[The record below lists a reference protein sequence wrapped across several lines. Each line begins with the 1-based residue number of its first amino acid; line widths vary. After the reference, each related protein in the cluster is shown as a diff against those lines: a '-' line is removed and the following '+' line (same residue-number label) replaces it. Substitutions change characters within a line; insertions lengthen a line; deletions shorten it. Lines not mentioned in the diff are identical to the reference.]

1 MNILVDNVFEFS
13 NNTSLHIDANLGDI
27 FSNYSSD
34 TVNDLPF
41 LRPHQHAP
49 WHSFMVQLAAIA
61 LHRGSCAGIP
71 DEAEAWRDLLRG
83 LTSKWPE
90 DEPWRLVVPDVSKP
104 AFMQPP
110 VPAGSADPH
119 KTAIGTPDDLDV
131 LVTAKNHGV
140 KQGLVADATPAA
152 WAVALVM
159 LQTTGGFLGAGNYGV
174 ARMNGGF
181 ATRPFVGL
189 VPQGGIGA
197 HWRRDVEAMLEH
209 RSWFFERVNAFAEE
223 GGAALLWCL
232 PWSGE
237 RSLEFRELDPWFME
251 VCRRVRLYGDDQVRI
266 TAKTVG
272 SRVARIAATGMRG
285 NVGDPWI
292 PINQEKDFAAYNS
305 QPSYRVV
312 SEVLFDKKKW
322 RRPLLLE
329 WHDGIDTLPS
339 WARFD
344 VTVRGQGTTEGHH
357 FREVAIESRK
367 RRGFLFDDRER
378 DRVAQL
384 AAQLVADAG
393 TLQNRVLKVPLL
405 TLIQAGDAEV
415 DFGDRTA
422 GRWVQQWLK
431 MADQRIDEAFFD
443 QLFHLAETEDER
455 SWGQFLRA
463 TADAVFA
470 AALRSLPTAGVR
482 RLKAQ
487 AVAEE
492 KLEALFWKS
501 FNGYMPKRVKEA
513 ADVE

>member
-1 MNILVDNVFEFS
+1 
-13 NNTSLHIDANLGDI
+13 
-27 FSNYSSD
+27 
-34 TVNDLPF
+34 
-41 LRPHQHAP
+41 
-49 WHSFMVQLAAIA
+49 MVQLAAIA
-61 LHRGSCAGIP
+61 LHRGGCAGIP
-71 DEAEAWRDLLRG
+71 VEADAWRGQLRA
-83 LTSKWPE
+83 LTEEWSD
-90 DEPWRLVVPDVSKP
+90 DEPWRLVVSDVSKP

-110 VPAGSADPH
+110 VPEGSADPH
-119 KTAIGTPDDLDV
+119 KTPIDTADDLDV

-140 KQGLVADATPAA
+140 KQGLVAEATPAA
-152 WAVALVM
+152 WAAALVM
-159 LQTTGGFLGAGNYGV
+159 LQTTGGFLGAGNYGI

-189 VPQGGIGA
+189 VPDGGFGA
-197 HWRRDVEAMLEH
+197 HWRRDVEVMLEH
-209 RSWFFERVNAFAEE
+209 RSWFFERIEEFAEE

-232 PWSGE
+232 PWDGE
-237 RSLEFRELDPWFME
+237 RSLEFRELDPWFIE
-251 VCRRVRLYGDDQVRI
+251 VCRRVRLYADGQERI
-266 TAKTVG
+266 TAKSIG
-272 SRVARIAATGMRG
+272 SKVARVAAKGTLG

-292 PINQEKDFAAYNS
+292 PINLEKTSAAYNS
-305 QPSYRVV
+305 TPTYRVM
-312 SEVLFDKKKW
+312 SDVLFAREKW
-322 RRPLLLE
+322 LRPLLLE
-329 WHDGIDTLPS
+329 WHEGVDRLPA

-357 FREVAIESRK
+357 SREVAIDSQR
-367 RRGFLFDDRER
+367 RRGFLFDDSER
-378 DRVAQL
+378 DKVAKL

-431 MADQRIDEAFFD
+431 IADQRIDEAFFD
-443 QLFHLAETEDER
+443 QLFHLAETEDEAG
-455 SWGQFLRA
+455 WGSFLRA

-470 AALRSLPTAGVR
+470 AALQSLPTAGVR

-501 FNGYMPKRVKEA
+501 FKDYMPKRVKEA
-513 ADVE
+513 ADVD